1 MDLSCIKSRVFKR
14 LHAGVLGAVDQIV
27 HHRFKLGASELGVQV
42 FGTTRICRNEGQVD
56 ISFIGCGKFHL
67 GLFGSFLEALQ
78 GHAVLGQV
86 NALIFFEL
94 AHQPIDDS
102 FVEIITPQMCVTIGS
117 LHLDY
122 IVPNLQNRDI
132 KGTTS
137 EIVDGDRVIFF
148 LVQTVS
154 QS

>member
-1 MDLSCIKSRVFKR
+1 
-14 LHAGVLGAVDQIV
+14 
-27 HHRFKLGASELGVQV
+27 
-42 FGTTRICRNEGQVD
+42 
-56 ISFIGCGKFHL
+56 
-67 GLFGSFLEALQ
+67 
-78 GHAVLGQV
+78 
-86 NALIFFEL
+86 
-94 AHQPIDDS
+94 
-102 FVEIITPQMCVTIGS
+102 MCVTIGS